1 MCNKFVQ
8 FGATASLMTMPH
20 QYLTLNLKK
29 IKIGD
34 TNLNF
39 KLED

>member
-20 QYLTLNLKK
+20 QYLTLNLKT

-34 TNLNF
+34 Q
-39 KLED
+39 KLKF